1 MIKMIPKE
9 LASGLVIVF
18 ITLTNILE
26 EPGSGGTRLYS
37 HHWEAEAGGF
47 LSSRSAWCTIISRIA
62 RAITQRNPNWVMEDG
77 RWHGNNLTGAT

>member
-26 EPGSGGTRLYS
+26 EPGSGG
-37 HHWEAEAGGF
+37 AG
-47 LSSRSAWCTIISRIA
+47 L
-62 RAITQRNPNWVMEDG
+62 
-77 RWHGNNLTGAT
+77 